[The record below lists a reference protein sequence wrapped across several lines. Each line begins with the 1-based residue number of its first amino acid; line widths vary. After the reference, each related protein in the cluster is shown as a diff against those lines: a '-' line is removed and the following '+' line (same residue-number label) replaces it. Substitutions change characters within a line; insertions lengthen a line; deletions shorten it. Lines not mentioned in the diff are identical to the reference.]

1 METSAPTATDKKECK
16 GAGLDGS
23 SFSELP
29 KKPSPTTLTRGAHHL
44 FPTFHTPI
52 PIDVRHHEGR
62 YHYEPHPL
70 HTMHGPPGLTGS
82 PVISDISLIR
92 LSPHAAAGTG
102 ESPFSPPHPYV
113 SPHMEH
119 YLRSVHSSPTLSMIS
134 AARGLSPAEVTHE
147 HLKDRALFSLPPP
160 PPGANPTEYYHLM
173 ASASQRSPYGD
184 LLMQSGAAAAAA
196 AAAAAHLPDYISPVD
211 VSRFSSPRL
220 TPRLSRKR
228 ALSISPLSDAS
239 IDLQTMI
246 RTSPNSLVA
255 YINNSRSSSAASS
268 SYGHLSVGGISP
280 TFSFPHPI
288 NPVAYQQL
296 LSQQR
301 GLNAFGHTPPLIQ
314 PSASSFSARQHPLTA
329 SPMSTHNTS
338 NSEPNQNASGDP
350 AVSSTVNPLTTKRS
364 KVKTEAEGPLP
375 ISPSSQDHGG
385 GILDLSEDLDKDD
398 CKQEPEAIYETNCH
412 WEGCSKE
419 YDTQDQLVHH
429 INNDHIHG
437 EKKEFV
443 CRWEECSREQKPFK
457 AQYMLVVHMRR
468 HTGEKPHK
476 CTFEGC
482 SKAYSRLENLK
493 THLRSHTGEKP
504 YVCEH
509 EGCNKAFSNASDRA
523 KHQNRTH
530 SNEKPYVCKIPG
542 CTKRYTDPSSL
553 RKHVKTVHGPE
564 AHVTKKQRSDA
575 PPRLQP
581 PKGNGE
587 NEANSKHGTRGVDG
601 KIEANSTSRGVEDC
615 LQVKSIKTENSV
627 TYQSSPGGH
636 SSCSSEPSPLSSANN
651 NDSGVEMAMHSGGSF
666 RDISAQDECPMV
678 DSTVPTGGQ
687 QAGVGLQLRKAA
699 GHGGAVTI
707 KLENIKREKLKT
719 VRDSCSW
726 VNSAP
731 QPPQGQRNSM
741 KLPPIPAVGS
751 LLESSNIMSNLSGS
765 YPSQR
770 MGDLSSCEV
779 TLLNQLNERRDST
792 TSTISSAYTLS
803 RRSSGISP
811 CYSSRRSSE
820 ASQFGAN
827 RHNNISSADS
837 YDPISTDLS
846 RRSSEASHCGGG
858 GVSGGGG
865 GGLPSLLSLT
875 PAQHYRL
882 KAKYAAAIGG
892 APPTPL
898 PNMDRM
904 SLRTRMALYSDSQE
918 VSSHPFHQPPC
929 GTVPR
934 RCSDIGYGTQSMMP
948 HEVPNNLPRRA
959 SDPVRR
965 PSLDPLAFPRVQ
977 RYNSMNS
984 MNPMNTASAAERHQA
999 LAMQGYTRSDGSLQR
1014 YPFAPRPPSISENVA
1029 MENMAVDGMMVG
1041 GEQSGE
1047 EDMVLPDDVV
1057 QYLRAQNSGPSG
1069 HNLGQVDYNSNNQ
1082 TQGYQIG
1089 MTPPASLYAQRRMAM
1104 VDATM
1109 SHPNQDMQ
1117 SCQIGP
1123 DGSQQPFSPPSDNM
1137 KKNNMPVQ
1145 WNEVSSGTVDATVKL
1160 SKQQQ
1165 HPLRENLAVVQQ
1177 RHNFGSFQ
1185 AQGQSLSSNQQVVPM
1200 SQNISMQGY
1209 ANHSSL
1215 RLMNVSL
1222 QQYQQQRQCNNM
1234 NFNEQMSPQQGYGQ
1248 EAIPNTISGSTS
1260 MRPTHN
1266 SMADSELQSYR
1277 ARTQTDG
1284 FSHVNQVDQQR
1295 NYNVPSQQQYSIQ
1308 NGGRGMLQPRPP
1320 TEPKSVARQHTGSN
1334 MTEQSRISKSS
1345 DLSPSHGND
1354 TSEASPKRPSGSV
1367 AHNSNSENQNS
1378 AVFYAGQ
1385 IHMFESTSVSYDA
1398 PMSPCVSQAPA
1409 SNTTAAANMASPGVN
1424 QVSSSTVDSSTAG
1437 SGGTEHAQIDFDT
1450 MLDDGDHSSLMSGT
1464 LSPGLLQSLSQS
1476 SSRLTTPRN
1485 SVTLASVPAGIGNMA
1500 IGDMNSMLTALA
1512 EESKFL
1518 NMIS

>member
-1 METSAPTATDKKECK
+1 METSAPTATEKKECK
-16 GAGLDGS
+16 GSGLDGS

-29 KKPSPTTLTRGAHHL
+29 KKPSPTTLTRGLPHL

-52 PIDVRHHEGR
+52 PIDMRHHEGR

-70 HTMHGPPGLTGS
+70 HAMHGHPGLTGS

-92 LSPHAAAGTG
+92 LSPHGSG
-102 ESPFSPPHPYV
+102 ESPFSHPHPYV

-147 HLKDRALFSLPPP
+147 HLKERALFSLPPP

-184 LLMQSGAAAAAA
+184 LLMQSSAAAAA
-196 AAAAAHLPDYISPVD
+196 AAAAAHLPDYLSPMD
-211 VSRFSSPRL
+211 VSRFQSPRL

-280 TFSFPHPI
+280 SFSFPHPI
-288 NPVAYQQL
+288 NPMAYQQL
-296 LSQQR
+296 LAQQR
-301 GLNAFGHTPPLIQ
+301 SLNAFGHTPPLIQ
-314 PSASSFSARQHPLTA
+314 PNSYSARQHPLTA
-329 SPMSTHNTS
+329 SPMTTCHNS
-338 NSEPNQNASGDP
+338 SSSEANQNASGDP

-375 ISPSSQDHGG
+375 ISPSSHDHCG
-385 GILDLSEDLDKDD
+385 GILDLSEDLDKDE

-443 CRWEECSREQKPFK
+443 CRWDECSREQKPFK

-468 HTGEKPHK
+468 HTGEKPHR

-482 SKAYSRLENLK
+482 PKAYSRLENLK

-564 AHVTKKQRSDA
+564 AHVTKKQRSDV
-575 PPRLQP
+575 PPRQQP

-587 NEANSKHGTRGVDG
+587 NEANSKLGGRGLDG
-601 KIEANSTSRGVEDC
+601 KMEANSTSRGVDDC
-615 LQVKSIKTENSV
+615 LQVKSIKTENSM

-651 NDSGVEMAMHSGGSF
+651 NDSGVEMALHSGGSF
-666 RDISAQDECPMV
+666 GDLTQDDGPMV
-678 DSTVPTGGQ
+678 DSTVPIGGHL
-687 QAGVGLQLRKAA
+687 AGVGLQMRTSV
-699 GHGGAVTI
+699 GHGGGVTI
-707 KLENIKREKLKT
+707 KLENIKQERLTT
-719 VRDSCSW
+719 VRDSCPW
-726 VNSAP
+726 GNSAP
-731 QPPQGQRNSM
+731 QPLQSQRNST

-751 LLESSNIMSNLSGS
+751 LLENSNLITNLGS
-765 YPSQR
+765 QYPGQR

-792 TSTISSAYTLS
+792 TSTMSSAYTVS

-820 ASQFGAN
+820 ASQFGGN

-846 RRSSEASHCGGG
+846 RRSSEASQCGG
-858 GVSGGGG
+858 VGG

-882 KAKYAAAIGG
+882 KAKYAAATGG

-918 VSSHPFHQPPC
+918 GLSHQLHQLPS

-934 RCSDIGYGTQSMMP
+934 RCSDIGYGTRSMMP
-948 HEVPNNLPRRA
+948 HEVPPHLPRRA

-965 PSLDPLAFPRVQ
+965 STLDPLSFPRVQ

-984 MNPMNTASAAERHQA
+984 MNPMNCPSSERHQA

-1014 YPFAPRPPSISENVA
+1014 YPFAPRPPSICENVA
-1029 MENMAVDGMMVG
+1029 MENMAVDGMMIG
-1041 GEQSGE
+1041 PEQSGE

-1057 QYLRAQNSGPSG
+1057 QYLRTQNPGPTSNNSGQG
-1069 HNLGQVDYNSNNQ
+1069 DYHSNNQ
-1082 TQGYQIG
+1082 THGYQTSMG
-1089 MTPPASLYAQRRMAM
+1089 PPASFYAQRRMAM
-1104 VDATM
+1104 VDGTM
-1109 SHPNQDMQ
+1109 NHQSGHPMG
-1117 SCQIGP
+1117 SVGP
-1123 DGSQQPFSPPSDNM
+1123 HQPFPAPLDNM
-1137 KKNNMPVQ
+1137 NKNSMPVQ
-1145 WNEVSSGTVDATVKL
+1145 WNEVSSGTVDTTTKL
-1160 SKQQQ
+1160 SKPQQ
-1165 HPLRENLAVVQQ
+1165 HPLRGNPAAVQQ
-1177 RHNFGSFQ
+1177 THNGGSL
-1185 AQGQSLSSNQQVVPM
+1185 QGQGQGLGSNQQVVPM
-1200 SQNISMQGY
+1200 SQNMSMQGY
-1209 ANHSSL
+1209 ANHTSQ
-1215 RLMNVSL
+1215 RLMNASH
-1222 QQYQQQRQCNNM
+1222 QQRQCSV
-1234 NFNEQMSPQQGYGQ
+1234 NFIDQMSPQQGFGQ
-1248 EAIPNTISGSTS
+1248 EAIPNAISGSTS
-1260 MRPTHN
+1260 VRPTR
-1266 SMADSELQSYR
+1266 STMGDPDLQSHR
-1277 ARTQTDG
+1277 ARTQADG
-1284 FSHVNQVDQQR
+1284 YPHVTQMDQQQH
-1295 NYNVPSQQQYSIQ
+1295 YSVHFQQHVH
-1308 NGGRGMLQPRPP
+1308 NAGRGMLQPRPP
-1320 TEPKSVARQHTGSN
+1320 MEPKTSARLQTVTS
-1334 MTEQSRISKSS
+1334 MMQSSRIPKSS
-1345 DLSPSHGND
+1345 DFSPSHGTG
-1354 TSEASPKRPSGSV
+1354 TSEASPKRPTL
-1367 AHNSNSENQNS
+1367 
-1378 AVFYAGQ
+1378 
-1385 IHMFESTSVSYDA
+1385 M
-1398 PMSPCVSQAPA
+1398 PPCRPGASQAPA
-1409 SNTTAAANMASPGVN
+1409 SHTIAAANMASPGVN
-1424 QVSSSTVDSSTAG
+1424 HVSSSTVDSSTGG

-1485 SVTLASVPAGIGNMA
+1485 SVTLPSVPAGIGNMA

-1512 EESKFL
+1512 EESKIL
-1518 NMIS
+1518 NMMS

>member
-1 METSAPTATDKKECK
+1 METSAPTATEKKECK
-16 GAGLDGS
+16 TSGLDGS

-62 YHYEPHPL
+62 YHYDPHPL
-70 HTMHGPPGLTGS
+70 HAMHGPPGLTGS

-119 YLRSVHSSPTLSMIS
+119 YLRSVHGSPTLSMIS

-147 HLKDRALFSLPPP
+147 HLKDRALFTLPPP
-160 PPGANPTEYYHLM
+160 PPGANPTEYYNLM

-184 LLMQSGAAAAAA
+184 LLVQSGAAAAAA
-196 AAAAAHLPDYISPVD
+196 AAAASLALL
-211 VSRFSSPRL
+211 SRFSSPRL

-280 TFSFPHPI
+280 SFSFPHPI

-314 PSASSFSARQHPLTA
+314 SSPSSFSGHQHTLTT
-329 SPMSTHNTS
+329 SPMSTSHNGS
-338 NSEPNQNASGDP
+338 NSEANQNASGDP

-364 KVKTEAEGPLP
+364 KVKTETEGPLL
-375 ISPSSQDHGG
+375 ISPTSQDHSG
-385 GILDLSEDLDKDD
+385 GILDLSEDLDKDE

-412 WEGCSKE
+412 WEGCTKE

-443 CRWEECSREQKPFK
+443 CRWDECSREQKPFK

-575 PPRLQP
+575 PPRQQP
-581 PKGNGE
+581 PKSNGE
-587 NEANSKHGTRGVDG
+587 NEAKHGPRGADS
-601 KIEANSTSRGVEDC
+601 KIVANSTSRGVDDC
-615 LQVKSIKTENSV
+615 LQIKSIKTETSM

-636 SSCSSEPSPLSSANN
+636 SSCSSEPSPLGSINN

-666 RDISAQDECPMV
+666 GDLSTQDECPMV
-678 DSTVPTGGQ
+678 DSTVSAGGQ
-687 QAGVGLQLRKAA
+687 QGGVGLQLRKAA
-699 GHGGAVTI
+699 SHGLGVTI
-707 KLENIKREKLKT
+707 KLENIKKERLKT
-719 VRDSCSW
+719 VRDSCPW
-726 VNSAP
+726 VSSPP
-731 QPPQGQRNSM
+731 QPLQGQRSSM

-751 LLESSNIMSNLSGS
+751 LLESSNMMSNLSGLN
-765 YPSQR
+765 PSQR
-770 MGDLSSCEV
+770 LGDLSSCEI

-792 TSTISSAYTLS
+792 TSTMSSAYTLS

-820 ASQFGAN
+820 ASQFGVN
-827 RHNNISSADS
+827 RQNNISSADS

-846 RRSSEASHCGGG
+846 RRSSEASQCGGG
-858 GVSGGGG
+858 GVGAGNI
-865 GGLPSLLSLT
+865 PSLLSLT

-904 SLRTRMALYSDSQE
+904 SLRTRMALYNDSQE
-918 VSSHPFHQPPC
+918 GTFHPFHQPPC
-929 GTVPR
+929 AIAPR
-934 RCSDIGYGTQSMMP
+934 RCSDTGYGTQSMMP
-948 HEVPNNLPRRA
+948 HEVPTNLPRRA

-965 PSLDPLAFPRVQ
+965 PIDHLSFPRVQ
-977 RYNSMNS
+977 RYNSMINI
-984 MNPMNTASAAERHQA
+984 NPMNASASEHHQA
-999 LAMQGYTRSDGSLQR
+999 LAMHGYTRSDGSLQR

-1029 MENMAVDGMMVG
+1029 MENMAVDGIMTV
-1041 GEQSGE
+1041 GEQNGE
-1047 EDMVLPDDVV
+1047 DDMVLPDDVV
-1057 QYLRAQNSGPSG
+1057 QYLRSQNSGLSG
-1069 HNLGQVDYNSNNQ
+1069 HSSGQVDYHSNNQ
-1082 TQGYQIG
+1082 TQGYQT
-1089 MTPPASLYAQRRMAM
+1089 MTAPATSFYAHRRMAM
-1104 VDATM
+1104 VDAAMAPSGLT
-1109 SHPNQDMQ
+1109 
-1117 SCQIGP
+1117 
-1123 DGSQQPFSPPSDNM
+1123 FSAPSNNVN
-1137 KKNNMPVQ
+1137 KNNMPVQ
-1145 WNEVSSGTVDATVKL
+1145 WNEVSSGTVDTTAKL
-1160 SKQQQ
+1160 SRQQ
-1165 HPLRENLAVVQQ
+1165 HHPLKGNLAVVQQ

-1185 AQGQSLSSNQQVVPM
+1185 VQGQGLGSNQQVMPM

-1209 ANHSSL
+1209 ANHSQ
-1215 RLMNVSL
+1215 RLMNITH
-1222 QQYQQQRQCNNM
+1222 QQNQQQRQYNNG
-1234 NFNEQMSPQQGYGQ
+1234 NLNETQ
-1248 EAIPNTISGSTS
+1248 
-1260 MRPTHN
+1260 
-1266 SMADSELQSYR
+1266 ADEY
-1277 ARTQTDG
+1277 
-1284 FSHVNQVDQQR
+1284 SHVNQVGQQR
-1295 NYNVPSQQQYSIQ
+1295 NLNGLSQQQQQ
-1308 NGGRGMLQPRPP
+1308 NNIHNEGRGMLQPRPP
-1320 TEPKSVARQHTGSN
+1320 TEPKSLTRQHTGSSMMQPN
-1334 MTEQSRISKSS
+1334 RIPKSS
-1345 DLSPSHGND
+1345 DLSYSHGND

-1367 AHNSNSENQNS
+1367 AHSNSTENQNS
-1378 AVFYAGQ
+1378 AVFYTGQ
-1385 IHMFESTSVSYDA
+1385 IHMFEPTSVSFET
-1398 PMSPCVSQAPA
+1398 PMSPRASQAPA
-1409 SNTTAAANMASPGVN
+1409 SSNTSAANIASPGVN
-1424 QVSSSTVDSSTAG
+1424 QVSSSTVDSSTGG
-1437 SGGTEHAQIDFDT
+1437 SGGTEHIQIDFDT

>member
-1 METSAPTATDKKECK
+1 METTAPTATEKKECK
-16 GAGLDGS
+16 TSALDGS

-29 KKPSPTTLTRGAHHL
+29 KKPSPTTLSRGGHPL

-52 PIDVRHHEGR
+52 PIDMRHHEGR
-62 YHYEPHPL
+62 YHYEPHHL
-70 HTMHGPPGLTGS
+70 HAMHGPPGLTSS

-92 LSPHAAAGTG
+92 LSPHAGVGAG

-113 SPHMEH
+113 VPHMEH
-119 YLRSVHSSPTLSMIS
+119 YLRSVHGSPTLSMIS

-196 AAAAAHLPDYISPVD
+196 AAVAAAGHLPDYISPVD

-268 SYGHLSVGGISP
+268 SYGHLSVGGLSP
-280 TFSFPHPI
+280 SFSFPHPM

-301 GLNAFGHTPPLIQ
+301 SLNAFGHTPPMMQ
-314 PSASSFSARQHPLTA
+314 PSPASLSARQHQHQLTSSMTA
-329 SPMSTHNTS
+329 AHNTS
-338 NSEPNQNASGDP
+338 NSEASQNAGGDP
-350 AVSSTVNPLTTKRS
+350 AVSSTVNQLITKRS

-375 ISPSSQDHGG
+375 ISPSTQDHGG
-385 GILDLSEDLDKDD
+385 GILDLSEDLDKDE
-398 CKQEPEAIYETNCH
+398 CKQEPEAVYETNCH
-412 WEGCSKE
+412 WDGCSKE

-482 SKAYSRLENLK
+482 AKAYSRLENLK

-564 AHVTKKQRSDA
+564 AHVTKKQRSDV
-575 PPRLQP
+575 PPRQQP

-587 NEANSKHGTRGVDG
+587 NDVNAKHGSKGGDNG
-601 KIEANSTSRGVEDC
+601 NITSRGGEDC
-615 LQVKSIKTENSV
+615 LQVKSIKTENSM

-636 SSCSSEPSPLSSANN
+636 SSCSSEPSPLSSTNN

-666 RDISAQDECPMV
+666 GDLSTQDEGPMI
-678 DSTVPTGGQ
+678 DSTVHAGGHH
-687 QAGVGLQLRKAA
+687 AGVGLQLRKAMP
-699 GHGGAVTI
+699 HGSVTI
-707 KLENIKREKLKT
+707 KLENIKKERFKT
-719 VRDSCSW
+719 VRDSCPWS
-726 VNSAP
+726 NSAP
-731 QPPQGQRNSM
+731 QPPQGQHNT

-751 LLESSNIMSNLSGS
+751 LLENSNLINNLSGQ
-765 YPSQR
+765 YPGQR
-770 MGDLSSCEV
+770 IIDPSSCEV

-792 TSTISSAYTLS
+792 TSTFSSAYTLS

-820 ASQFGAN
+820 TSQFGTN

-858 GVSGGGG
+858 SGNGS
-865 GGLPSLLSLT
+865 LPSLLSLT

-904 SLRTRMALYSDSQE
+904 SLRTRMALYNDSQE
-918 VSSHPFHQPPC
+918 GQSHSFHHPPS
-929 GTVPR
+929 GGVPR
-934 RCSDIGYGTQSMMP
+934 RCSDIGYGHQSMMP

-965 PSLDPLAFPRVQ
+965 PPGDPNAFPRVQ
-977 RYNSMNS
+977 RYNSMNN
-984 MNPMNTASAAERHQA
+984 MNPMVFQDRHQG
-999 LAMQGYTRSDGSLQR
+999 LAHPGYTRSDGSLQR

-1029 MENMAVDGMMVG
+1029 MENMAMDGAMAGM
-1041 GEQSGE
+1041 EHSGE
-1047 EDMVLPDDVV
+1047 EDIVLPDDMV
-1057 QYLRAQNSGPSG
+1057 QYLRSQNSGST
-1069 HNLGQVDYNSNNQ
+1069 GQNPTFHGNNHS
-1082 TQGYQIG
+1082 QGYQG
-1089 MTPPASLYAQRRMAM
+1089 SMPPPAASHYSRRMAM
-1104 VDATM
+1104 VDTDLQPCHIA
-1109 SHPNQDMQ
+1109 N
-1117 SCQIGP
+1117 
-1123 DGSQQPFSPPSDNM
+1123 SQQPLAHNIN
-1137 KKNNMPVQ
+1137 KNNMPVQ
-1145 WNEVSSGTVDATVKL
+1145 WNEVSSGTVDTTDKQ
-1160 SKQQQ
+1160 SK
-1165 HPLRENLAVVQQ
+1165 HPLRGNLAVVQQ
-1177 RHNFGSFQ
+1177 RHNFGPFQ
-1185 AQGQSLSSNQQVVPM
+1185 VGQGHSDNQQVAPM
-1200 SQNISMQGY
+1200 SQNMSMQGY
-1209 ANHSSL
+1209 SNPNGQ
-1215 RLMNVSL
+1215 RLIS
-1222 QQYQQQRQCNNM
+1222 QQQQRQCSNVNLG
-1234 NFNEQMSPQQGYGQ
+1234 EQMSPQQGFGQ
-1248 EAIPNTISGSTS
+1248 ETIPISGSTS
-1260 MRPTHN
+1260 MRAN
-1266 SMADSELQSYR
+1266 RNGMELPSYR
-1277 ARTQTDG
+1277 ARTDAYP
-1284 FSHVNQVDQQR
+1284 HANQV
-1295 NYNVPSQQQYSIQ
+1295 NGYNAVQQQPNMNGSRVMIQ
-1308 NGGRGMLQPRPP
+1308 PKPPAEPRTRLAIPVANRI
-1320 TEPKSVARQHTGSN
+1320 PK
-1334 MTEQSRISKSS
+1334 MEM
-1345 DLSPSHGND
+1345 SPCRAND
-1354 TSEASPKRPSGSV
+1354 TSEASPKRPSGSMV
-1367 AHNSNSENQNS
+1367 HNSEN
-1378 AVFYAGQ
+1378 VFYTGQ
-1385 IHMFESTSVSYDA
+1385 IHMFDQAGFEA
-1398 PMSPCVSQAPA
+1398 PMSPQAPVNNA
-1409 SNTTAAANMASPGVN
+1409 NAPGNMASPGVN
-1424 QVSSSTVDSSTAG
+1424 QVSSSTADSSTNGA
-1437 SGGTEHAQIDFDT
+1437 SEHAQIDFDT

-1464 LSPGLLQSLSQS
+1464 LSPGLLQSLSQN

>member
-1 METSAPTATDKKECK
+1 METSAPTATEKKECK
-16 GAGLDGS
+16 PSGLDGS

-44 FPTFHTPI
+44 FPTFHAPI
-52 PIDVRHHEGR
+52 PIDMRHHEGR

-70 HTMHGPPGLTGS
+70 HAMHGPPGLTGS

-119 YLRSVHSSPTLSMIS
+119 YLRSVHGSPTLSMIS

-147 HLKDRALFSLPPP
+147 HLKERALFSLPPP

-184 LLMQSGAAAAAA
+184 LLVQT
-196 AAAAAHLPDYISPVD
+196 AAAAHLPDYISPMD

-280 TFSFPHPI
+280 SFSFPHPI

-314 PSASSFSARQHPLTA
+314 PSPSSFSARQHPLTA
-329 SPMSTHNTS
+329 SPMTTSHNSS
-338 NSEPNQNASGDP
+338 NSEANQNAGGDP

-375 ISPSSQDHGG
+375 ISPTSQDHGG
-385 GILDLSEDLDKDD
+385 GILDLSEDLDKDE

-412 WEGCSKE
+412 WEGCTKE

-443 CRWEECSREQKPFK
+443 CRWDECSREQKPFK

-575 PPRLQP
+575 PPRQQP

-587 NEANSKHGTRGVDG
+587 NEANSKHGARGMDG
-601 KIEANSTSRGVEDC
+601 KMEANSTSRGVEDC
-615 LQVKSIKTENSV
+615 LQIKSIKTESSM

-636 SSCSSEPSPLSSANN
+636 SSCSSEPSPLGSANN

-666 RDISAQDECPMV
+666 GDLTAQDECPMV
-678 DSTVPTGGQ
+678 DSTVPAGGQ
-687 QAGVGLQLRKAA
+687 HGGVGLQLRKAA
-699 GHGGAVTI
+699 GHGGGVTI
-707 KLENIKREKLKT
+707 KLENIKKERLKT
-719 VRDSCSW
+719 VRDSCPW

-731 QPPQGQRNSM
+731 QPLQGQRSSM

-751 LLESSNIMSNLSGS
+751 LLESSNMMSNLSGLH
-765 YPSQR
+765 PSQR
-770 MGDLSSCEV
+770 MGDLSSCEI

-918 VSSHPFHQPPC
+918 GSSHPFHQPPC
-929 GTVPR
+929 GTAPR
-934 RCSDIGYGTQSMMP
+934 RCSDTGYGTQSMMP
-948 HEVPNNLPRRA
+948 HEVPTNLPRRA

-965 PSLDPLAFPRVQ
+965 PTDHLSFPRVQ

-984 MNPMNTASAAERHQA
+984 MNPLNGPSASEHHQA

-1029 MENMAVDGMMVG
+1029 MENMAVDGMMTG

-1047 EDMVLPDDVV
+1047 DDMVLPDDVV
-1057 QYLRAQNSGPSG
+1057 QYLRSQNSGPSG
-1069 HNLGQVDYNSNNQ
+1069 HTSGQVDYHPNNQ
-1082 TQGYQIG
+1082 TQGYQTG
-1089 MTPPASLYAQRRMAM
+1089 MAPAASFYAQRRMAM

-1109 SHPNQDMQ
+1109 TQSGQDLT
-1117 SCQIGP
+1117 
-1123 DGSQQPFSPPSDNM
+1123 FSAPSDNM
-1137 KKNNMPVQ
+1137 NKNNMPVQ
-1145 WNEVSSGTVDATVKL
+1145 WNEVSSGTVDTTTKL
-1160 SKQQQ
+1160 SRQQQ
-1165 HPLRENLAVVQQ
+1165 HPLRGNLAVVQH
-1177 RHNFGSFQ
+1177 RHNLGSFQ
-1185 AQGQSLSSNQQVVPM
+1185 AQGQGLGSNQQVVPM
-1200 SQNISMQGY
+1200 SQNMTMQGY
-1209 ANHSSL
+1209 ANHNSQ
-1215 RLMNVSL
+1215 RLMNITH
-1222 QQYQQQRQCNNM
+1222 QQNQQQ
-1234 NFNEQMSPQQGYGQ
+1234 
-1248 EAIPNTISGSTS
+1248 STS
-1260 MRPTHN
+1260 VRSTRN
-1266 SMADSELQSYR
+1266 SMADPELQSYR
-1277 ARTQTDG
+1277 ARTQADEY
-1284 FSHVNQVDQQR
+1284 SHVNQVDQQQ
-1295 NYNVPSQQQYSIQ
+1295 NYSQQQQHNIHT
-1308 NGGRGMLQPRPP
+1308 GGRGMLQPRPP
-1320 TEPKSVARQHTGSN
+1320 TEPKSITRQLTGSG
-1334 MTEQSRISKSS
+1334 MMQPSRIPKPT
-1345 DLSPSHGND
+1345 DLSHSHGND

-1367 AHNSNSENQNS
+1367 AHNSNSENANS
-1378 AVFYAGQ
+1378 AMFYTGQ
-1385 IHMFESTSVSYDA
+1385 IHVFEPTSVSFDT

-1409 SNTTAAANMASPGVN
+1409 SSNTAAANMASPGVN
-1424 QVSSSTVDSSTAG
+1424 QVSSSTVDSSTGG

>member
-1 METSAPTATDKKECK
+1 MFICFCFP
-16 GAGLDGS
+16 LFL
-23 SFSELP
+23 SFAL
-29 KKPSPTTLTRGAHHL
+29 KGAHHL

-52 PIDVRHHEGR
+52 PIDMRHHEGR

-70 HTMHGPPGLTGS
+70 HAMHGPPGLTSS

-119 YLRSVHSSPTLSMIS
+119 YLRSVHGSPTLSMIS

-147 HLKDRALFSLPPP
+147 HLKERSLFSLPPP

-173 ASASQRSPYGD
+173 ASASQRSPYSD
-184 LLMQSGAAAAAA
+184 LLMQSG
-196 AAAAAHLPDYISPVD
+196 LTFSPPSVVFYFVCP

-280 TFSFPHPI
+280 SFSFPHPI

-301 GLNAFGHTPPLIQ
+301 GLSAFGHTPPLIQ
-314 PSASSFSARQHPLTA
+314 PSPSSFSARQHPLTA
-329 SPMSTHNTS
+329 SALPTSHNSS
-338 NSEPNQNASGDP
+338 NSEANQNAGGDP
-350 AVSSTVNPLTTKRS
+350 AVSSTVNPMITKRS

-375 ISPSSQDHGG
+375 ISPSSQVRDHGS
-385 GILDLSEDLDKDD
+385 GILDLSEELDKDE

-412 WEGCSKE
+412 WEGCAKE

-564 AHVTKKQRSDA
+564 AHVTKKQRGDA
-575 PPRLQP
+575 PPRPQP

-587 NEANSKHGTRGVDG
+587 NEANAKQSGRGMEG
-601 KIEANSTSRGVEDC
+601 KTEANSTSRGVEDG
-615 LQVKSIKTENSV
+615 LQVKSIKTENSM

-666 RDISAQDECPMV
+666 GDLSALDECPMV
-678 DSTVPTGGQ
+678 DSTVPAGGQ
-687 QAGVGLQLRKAA
+687 QAGVGLQLRKAG
-699 GHGGAVTI
+699 GHGGGVTI
-707 KLENIKREKLKT
+707 KLENIKKERLKT
-719 VRDSCSW
+719 VRDTCPWAS
-726 VNSAP
+726 SAP
-731 QPPQGQRNSM
+731 QPPQGHRNNT

-751 LLESSNIMSNLSGS
+751 LLESSMINSLSGS
-765 YPSQR
+765 YPGQR

-779 TLLNQLNERRDST
+779 TVLNQLNERRDST

-858 GVSGGGG
+858 SISGGGG

-904 SLRTRMALYSDSQE
+904 SLRTRMALYTDSQE
-918 VSSHPFHQPPC
+918 SSSHPFYHPHS

-948 HEVPNNLPRRA
+948 HEVPTNLPRRA

-965 PSLDPLAFPRVQ
+965 PTLDPLSLPKVQ

-984 MNPMNTASAAERHQA
+984 VNPMNAPSAAERHRG

-1014 YPFAPRPPSISENVA
+1014 PPFAPRPPSISENVA
-1029 MENMAVDGMMVG
+1029 MENMAVDGMMMG
-1041 GEQSGE
+1041 GDQGGD

-1057 QYLRAQNSGPSG
+1057 QYLRSQNSS
-1069 HNLGQVDYNSNNQ
+1069 HNTGQTDYHSTNQ
-1082 TQGYQIG
+1082 TQGYQTG
-1089 MTPPASLYAQRRMAM
+1089 MAAQQQPFYGQRRMAM
-1104 VDATM
+1104 VDVTM
-1109 SHPNQDMQ
+1109 SQSGQDLQ
-1117 SCQIGP
+1117 SCQMSPG
-1123 DGSQQPFSPPSDNM
+1123 GSQQPFPTPSDNM
-1137 KKNNMPVQ
+1137 NKNNMPVQ
-1145 WNEVSSGTVDATVKL
+1145 WNEVSSGTMDATNKL
-1160 SKQQQ
+1160 VKQQQ
-1165 HPLRENLAVVQQ
+1165 HPLRGNLAVVQQ

-1185 AQGQSLSSNQQVVPM
+1185 SPGQGLGSNQQVMPM
-1200 SQNISMQGY
+1200 NQNMTMQGY
-1209 ANHSSL
+1209 AHRSNQ
-1215 RLMNVSL
+1215 RMMNISL
-1222 QQYQQQRQCNNM
+1222 QQQQQRQCNSV
-1234 NFNEQMSPQQGYGQ
+1234 NFSEQTSPQQGFGQ
-1248 EAIPNTISGSTS
+1248 EAVTNSISGNTS
-1260 MRPTHN
+1260 MRPMYN
-1266 SMADSELQSYR
+1266 GMADQSNPEMSSYR
-1277 ARTQTDG
+1277 ARTQVDG
-1284 FSHVNQVDQQR
+1284 YPHMSQVEQQQ
-1295 NYNVPSQQQYSIQ
+1295 NYSGLSQQQPSIH

-1320 TEPKSVARQHTGSN
+1320 MEPKFVARQHAGSST
-1334 MTEQSRISKSS
+1334 MQQSRFSQSS
-1345 DLSPSHGND
+1345 DFSPSHASN
-1354 TSEASPKRPSGSV
+1354 TSEASPKRPSGSA
-1367 AHNSNSENQNS
+1367 AHNSTSDNPNP
-1378 AVFYAGQ
+1378 AMFYTGQ
-1385 IHMFESTSVSYDA
+1385 IHMFEPNTASFDA
-1398 PMSPCVSQAPA
+1398 PMSPSASQDPA
-1409 SNTTAAANMASPGVN
+1409 SHDSTAAANMASPGVN
-1424 QVSSSTVDSSTAG
+1424 QVTSSTVDSSTGG
-1437 SGGTEHAQIDFDT
+1437 SGASEHAQIDFDT

-1464 LSPGLLQSLSQS
+1464 LSPGLLQSLSQN

-1500 IGDMNSMLTALA
+1500 IGDMSSMLTALA

>member
-1 METSAPTATDKKECK
+1 METSAPTATEKKEYK
-16 GAGLDGS
+16 ASGLDGS

-52 PIDVRHHEGR
+52 PIDMRHHEGR

-70 HTMHGPPGLTGS
+70 HAIHGPPGLTGS

-119 YLRSVHSSPTLSMIS
+119 YLRSVHGSPTLSMIS

-147 HLKDRALFSLPPP
+147 HLKERSLFGLPPP
-160 PPGANPTEYYHLM
+160 PPGANPSEYYHLM
-173 ASASQRSPYGD
+173 ASASQRNPYSD

-196 AAAAAHLPDYISPVD
+196 AAAAAHLPDYMSPVD

-280 TFSFPHPI
+280 SFSFPHPI

-301 GLNAFGHTPPLIQ
+301 GLSAFGHTPPLIQ
-314 PSASSFSARQHPLTA
+314 QSPSSFSARQHPLTA
-329 SPMSTHNTS
+329 SSMSTSHNSS
-338 NSEPNQNASGDP
+338 NSEANQNAGGDP

-364 KVKTEAEGPLP
+364 KVKTESEGPLP
-375 ISPSSQDHGG
+375 ISPSTQDHIG
-385 GILDLSEDLDKDD
+385 GILDLSEELDKDE

-412 WEGCSKE
+412 WEGCAKE

-443 CRWEECSREQKPFK
+443 CHWEECSREQKPFK

-564 AHVTKKQRSDA
+564 AHVTKKQRNDI
-575 PPRLQP
+575 PPRPQP

-587 NEANSKHGTRGVDG
+587 NEANSKQGGRGLDS
-601 KIEANSTSRGVEDC
+601 KMEANSTSRGVEDC

-636 SSCSSEPSPLSSANN
+636 SSCSSEPSPLSSTNN

-666 RDISAQDECPMV
+666 GDLSALDEGPMV
-678 DSTVPTGGQ
+678 DSTVPAGGQ
-687 QAGVGLQLRKAA
+687 QPGVGLHLRKA
-699 GHGGAVTI
+699 GGQGGGITI
-707 KLENIKREKLKT
+707 KLENIKKERLKT
-719 VRDSCSW
+719 VRDTCPW

-731 QPPQGQRNSM
+731 QPPQGHRNST
-741 KLPPIPAVGS
+741 KLPPIPALGS
-751 LLESSNIMSNLSGS
+751 LLESSNVMGNLSGY
-765 YPSQR
+765 YPGQR

-779 TLLNQLNERRDST
+779 TVLNQLNERRDST

-846 RRSSEASHCGGG
+846 RRSSEASQCGGG
-858 GVSGGGG
+858 MTGGGG
-865 GGLPSLLSLT
+865 GGLPSMLSLT

-898 PNMDRM
+898 PSMDRM

-918 VSSHPFHQPPC
+918 GFSHPFHQPPS
-929 GTVPR
+929 GTLPR
-934 RCSDIGYGTQSMMP
+934 RCSDIGNGIQSMMP
-948 HEVPNNLPRRA
+948 HEVPTNLPRRA

-965 PSLDPLAFPRVQ
+965 TTQDPLSLTRVQ

-984 MNPMNTASAAERHQA
+984 INPMNGPSAAERHQV

-1014 YPFAPRPPSISENVA
+1014 YPYAPRPPSISENVA
-1029 MENMAVDGMMVG
+1029 MENMAVDGMMTRGDQG
-1041 GEQSGE
+1041 GE
-1047 EDMVLPDDVV
+1047 DDIMLPDDMV
-1057 QYLRAQNSGPSG
+1057 QYLRSQNSGSSG
-1069 HNLGQVDYNSNNQ
+1069 HNLGQMDYHSNNQ
-1082 TQGYQIG
+1082 THGYQAG
-1089 MTPPASLYAQRRMAM
+1089 LAPPTSFYGQRRMAM
-1104 VDATM
+1104 VDGTM
-1109 SHPNQDMQ
+1109 PQSGQDIQ
-1117 SCQIGP
+1117 SCQMNP
-1123 DGSQQPFSPPSDNM
+1123 RGSQQPFSAPSGNIN
-1137 KKNNMPVQ
+1137 KNNMPVQ
-1145 WNEVSSGTVDATVKL
+1145 WNEVSSGTMDTTIKL

-1165 HPLRENLAVVQQ
+1165 LPLRGNLAVVQQ
-1177 RHNFGSFQ
+1177 RHNFGSLQ
-1185 AQGQSLSSNQQVVPM
+1185 TQGQGLSSNQQVMPM
-1200 SQNISMQGY
+1200 NQNLSMQGY
-1209 ANHSSL
+1209 GQHNNQ
-1215 RLMNVSL
+1215 RLMNIPF
-1222 QQYQQQRQCNNM
+1222 QQNQQQRQCNNV
-1234 NFNEQMSPQQGYGQ
+1234 NLSEQISPQQGFGQ
-1248 EAIPNTISGSTS
+1248 EAVQNFIRP
-1260 MRPTHN
+1260 MRN
-1266 SMADSELQSYR
+1266 GMANQSNPEMLNYR
-1277 ARTQTDG
+1277 TRTQADG
-1284 FSHVNQVDQQR
+1284 YPHMSQVE
-1295 NYNVPSQQQYSIQ
+1295 QQQICSGINQ
-1308 NGGRGMLQPRPP
+1308 QQHNIHNGGRGILQPRPP
-1320 TEPKSVARQHTGSN
+1320 MEPKSIARHHTGSSMMQPN
-1334 MTEQSRISKSS
+1334 RLPKSL
-1345 DLSPSHGND
+1345 DLSPSHGID
-1354 TSEASPKRPSGSV
+1354 TSEASPKRPSGSA
-1367 AHNSNSENQNS
+1367 AHNTSENPNS
-1378 AVFYAGQ
+1378 AVLYTGQ
-1385 IHMFESTSVSYDA
+1385 IHMFEPNSASFDA
-1398 PMSPCVSQAPA
+1398 PMSPCASQDPA
-1409 SNTTAAANMASPGVN
+1409 TNNTAAANMASPGVN
-1424 QVSSSTVDSSTAG
+1424 QVSSSTVDSSTSG
-1437 SGGTEHAQIDFDT
+1437 SGATEHSQIDFDT

-1464 LSPGLLQSLSQS
+1464 LSPGLLQSLSQN

>member
-1 METSAPTATDKKECK
+1 MSSMETSTATATEKKEGK
-16 GAGLDGS
+16 GPGLDGS
-23 SFSELP
+23 SFSEHP
-29 KKPSPTTLTRGAHHL
+29 KKPSPTSRGVHHI

-52 PIDVRHHEGR
+52 PIDMRHHEGR

-70 HTMHGPPGLTGS
+70 HTMHGAAGLTGS

-92 LSPHAAAGTG
+92 LSPHAPAGPG
-102 ESPFSPPHPYV
+102 DSPFSPPHPYV

-147 HLKDRALFSLPPP
+147 HLKDRSLFSLPPP

-173 ASASQRSPYGD
+173 ATASQRSPYGD
-184 LLMQSGAAAAAA
+184 LLMQSSAAAA

-280 TFSFPHPI
+280 SFSFPHPI
-288 NPVAYQQL
+288 NPMAYQQL

-301 GLNAFGHTPPLIQ
+301 SFNTFGHTPPLIQ
-314 PSASSFSARQHPLTA
+314 PPPSSFSARQHPLATP
-329 SPMSTHNTS
+329 PMPNAHNSTNT
-338 NSEPNQNASGDP
+338 EANQNDNGDP
-350 AVSSTVNPLTTKRS
+350 AVSSTVNQLNSKRT
-364 KVKTEAEGPLP
+364 KVKLEVEGPLP
-375 ISPSSQDHGG
+375 ISPTSQNQSGG
-385 GILDLSEDLDKDD
+385 MLDLNEDLDKDE
-398 CKQEPEAIYETNCH
+398 CKQEPEAVYETNCH

-419 YDTQDQLVHH
+419 FDTQDQLVHH

-443 CRWEECSREQKPFK
+443 CRWDKCSREQKPFK

-482 SKAYSRLENLK
+482 LKAYSRLENLK

-564 AHVTKKQRSDA
+564 AHVTKKQRSDDS
-575 PPRLQP
+575 PRRPP
-581 PKGNGE
+581 PKDDTETHFHSKNG
-587 NEANSKHGTRGVDG
+587 AGSVDEMTDAKG
-601 KIEANSTSRGVEDC
+601 TSRGVEDC
-615 LQVKSIKTENSV
+615 LKVKSIKTENSIM
-627 TYQSSPGGH
+627 YQSSPGGH
-636 SSCSSEPSPLSSANN
+636 SSCSSQPSPLSSTNN

-666 RDISAQDECPMV
+666 GDLSVQDECPMV
-678 DSTVPTGGQ
+678 DSTVNGGGQ
-687 QAGVGLQLRKAA
+687 QAGLGLQFRKTV
-699 GHGGAVTI
+699 GHSGGVSIKMETI
-707 KLENIKREKLKT
+707 KKERLKT
-719 VRDSCSW
+719 VRDPCPW

-731 QPPQGQRNSM
+731 QLPQGHYNST

-751 LLESSNIMSNLSGS
+751 LMEHSNLSHLS
-765 YPSQR
+765 KSHPSQR
-770 MGDLSSCEV
+770 LGDQSLCEV
-779 TLLNQLNERRDST
+779 TMLNQLNDRRNST
-792 TSTISSAYTLS
+792 TSTLSSAYTMS

-820 ASQFGAN
+820 ASHFGTN

-858 GVSGGGG
+858 GAGGAGGGN
-865 GGLPSLLSLT
+865 LPSLLSLT
-875 PAQHYRL
+875 PAEHYRL

-904 SLRTRMALYSDSQE
+904 SLRTRMALYGDSQE
-918 VSSHPFHQPPC
+918 YPLHQYHQPPS
-929 GTVPR
+929 GSVPR
-934 RCSDIGYGTQSMMP
+934 RCSDIGYGNHSMMP
-948 HEVPNNLPRRA
+948 HEVPANLPRRA
-959 SDPVRR
+959 SDPVCRSTVDH
-965 PSLDPLAFPRVQ
+965 PTLPGVQ

-984 MNPMNTASAAERHQA
+984 MDSPSERNQS
-999 LAMQGYTRSDGSLQR
+999 LAMQGYTRSDGNLQR
-1014 YPFAPRPPSISENVA
+1014 YPFMPRPPSISENVV
-1029 MENMAVDGMMVG
+1029 MENITVDGMATG
-1041 GEQSGE
+1041 GEQGV
-1047 EDMVLPDDVV
+1047 EDDIVLPDDMV
-1057 QYLRAQNSGPSG
+1057 QYLRSQNPATQG
-1069 HNLGQVDYNSNNQ
+1069 HNLGQGNYRFNNQ
-1082 TQGYQIG
+1082 SQGYQTGIA
-1089 MTPPASLYAQRRMAM
+1089 PPASAFSQKRVAM
-1104 VDATM
+1104 TQSA
-1109 SHPNQDMQ
+1109 QDMDH
-1117 SCQIGP
+1117 S
-1123 DGSQQPFSPPSDNM
+1123 GSQQPFSASSHVN
-1137 KKNNMPVQ
+1137 KNNMPVQ
-1145 WNEVSSGTVDATVKL
+1145 WNEVSSGTVDTVTRL
-1160 SKQQQ
+1160 AKQQQ
-1165 HPLRENLAVVQQ
+1165 HLRGNLALVPQ
-1177 RHNFGSFQ
+1177 RHNFSSFQ
-1185 AQGQSLSSNQQVVPM
+1185 AQGQNISSNQQVVPM
-1200 SQNISMQGY
+1200 SQNMYIQGY
-1209 ANHSSL
+1209 ANHNSK
-1215 RLMNVSL
+1215 RLSNPH
-1222 QQYQQQRQCNNM
+1222 QCNNSSLGD
-1234 NFNEQMSPQQGYGQ
+1234 ESSLQGFCQ
-1248 EAIPNTISGSTS
+1248 
-1260 MRPTHN
+1260 
-1266 SMADSELQSYR
+1266 DSLSVSNNVRATRNAVVAQELQSYR
-1277 ARTQTDG
+1277 GRTQPVAY
-1284 FSHVNQVDQQR
+1284 SNVNHVAQQHTI
-1295 NYNVPSQQQYSIQ
+1295 VSQQ
-1308 NGGRGMLQPRPP
+1308 NNRGMLQPRPP
-1320 TEPKSVARQHTGSN
+1320 VDPKHSGRQHSGPGVN
-1334 MTEQSRISKSS
+1334 HLNRIPKFV
-1345 DLSPSHGND
+1345 DVSPNLHNN
-1354 TSEASPKRPSGSV
+1354 TSEASPKRCSGPGTQQ
-1367 AHNSNSENQNS
+1367 NSNS
-1378 AVFYAGQ
+1378 AMFHARQ
-1385 IHMFESTSVSYDA
+1385 IHMFEQPPASLDA
-1398 PMSPCVSQAPA
+1398 PLSPSVNQAPA
-1409 SNTTAAANMASPGVN
+1409 NNNTAASNMASPGVN
-1424 QVSSSTVDSSTAG
+1424 QVSSSTADSST
-1437 SGGTEHAQIDFDT
+1437 GGVGGAEHTQIDFDS

-1464 LSPGLLQSLSQS
+1464 LSPGLLQSLSQN

-1500 IGDMNSMLTALA
+1500 IGDMSSMLTALA

-1518 NMIS
+1518 NMMS